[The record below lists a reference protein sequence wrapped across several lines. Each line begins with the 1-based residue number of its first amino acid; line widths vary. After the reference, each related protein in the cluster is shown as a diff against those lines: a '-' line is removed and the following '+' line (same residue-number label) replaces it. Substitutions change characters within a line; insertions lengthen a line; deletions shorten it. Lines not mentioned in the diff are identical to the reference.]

1 MNFSII
7 GTIIKIGTSIFP
19 FFKRAI
25 SKNNF
30 FNHPF
35 ALRSEAIKWLFSEK
49 IALFSANKYCQEML
63 MRHYGLS
70 FDIELNRKI
79 IIYFLHHRDSEKE
92 CKSLFTLRGV
102 YKYGNGILSMK
113 KGMWATILVF
123 IAITILFGITTFFLL
138 NTYFNVNHDSTFLW
152 FGILLFVLTLIYFV
166 MVLFTLTNMLRVRKI
181 IAKVNGFTLQS
192 QTIEL
197 LILNEFLLMDA
208 GKK

>member
-1 MNFSII
+1 MNFSIV

-49 IALFSANKYCQEML
+49 KALFSANKYCQEML

-70 FDIELNRKI
+70 FDMELNRKI

-102 YKYGNGILSMK
+102 YKFGNGALSMK
-113 KGMWATILVF
+113 KWMWTTNFLF
-123 IAITILFGITTFFLL
+123 IAMMFFSGTIAFSLL
-138 NTYFNVNHDSTFLW
+138 KEYLNVNHDW
-152 FGILLFVLTLIYFV
+152 FYLLFSVLLFVLTLIYFV

-181 IAKVNGFTLQS
+181 IAKINGFTLQS

>member
-1 MNFSII
+1 MNFSIV
-7 GTIIKIGTSIFP
+7 GTIIKIGTSIVP
-19 FFKRAI
+19 YFKRAI

-30 FNHPF
+30 FNHSF
-35 ALRSEAIKWLFSEK
+35 TLRSEAIKWLFCEK
-49 IALFSANKYCQEML
+49 TALFSANKYCQEML

-70 FDIELNRKI
+70 FDMELNRKI

-123 IAITILFGITTFFLL
+123 IAMMIFSGIIAFSLL
-138 NTYFNVNHDSTFLW
+138 NKYFNVNHDWIYLLFSV
-152 FGILLFVLTLIYFV
+152 LLFVLTLIYFV
-166 MVLFTLTNMLRVRKI
+166 MVFFTLTNMLKVRKV
-181 IAKVNGFTLQS
+181 IAKINGFTLQS
-192 QTIEL
+192 QAIEL